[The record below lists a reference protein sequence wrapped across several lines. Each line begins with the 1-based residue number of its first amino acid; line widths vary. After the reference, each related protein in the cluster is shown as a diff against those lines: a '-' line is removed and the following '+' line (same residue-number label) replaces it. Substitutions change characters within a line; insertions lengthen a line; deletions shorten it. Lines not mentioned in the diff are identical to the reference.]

1 MKIFIIRFADL
12 WLKGLNRNEFINLL
26 FINIKKAIS
35 DFKFYLEKKFD
46 RFHLRITNIEEEY
59 MVISILK
66 FVPGISLIIPTFLIP
81 NDIDKITKTTLLHLD
96 IQARTFKVESKREK
110 KDFPMSSY
118 EIKTT
123 VASAIIKK
131 FNYIVDVHN
140 PNVIVYIK
148 IGIRNC
154 YLSFDKIKGIGGLPI
169 GINGSTLSLI
179 SGGIDSAVSSFIMQ
193 KKGLKVHYLIFLEK
207 NDLSSILINKIKK
220 IINILTF
227 QNKIFVPKLFIVYF
241 DSIQQELAHAK
252 NNSYRIIL
260 MRRSFYRIASQIAI
274 LNSIDSITSGDSLGQ
289 VASQTIESIK
299 VISNSIDTII
309 FRPLLGMEK
318 NQIISISKEIK
329 TYDLSIEDHNDICSN
344 FNPKNPSTK
353 PKLEI
358 LNSIESELNLLP
370 SLELSAIKNMEI
382 FEA

>member
-46 RFHLRITNIEEEY
+46 RFHLTITNIEEEY

-207 NDLSSILINKIKK
+207 NDLSLILIDKIKK
-220 IINILTF
+220 IISILTF

-329 TYDLSIEDHNDICSN
+329 TYDLSIEYHNDICSN